1 MRYLIIG
8 NSAAGISAAKSI
20 RKADRNG
27 IITIVSDE
35 GEYGYSRIAI
45 PEIIKGKFSKEKA
58 TLCPED
64 FYNGLDIRLRIDSK
78 VKSIDTEK
86 SVVVLNDNR
95 KIIYNKLLIASGAS
109 PLFPDIKGIDKD
121 GIYGVRNLKDLE
133 RIKSGLNQGKRV
145 TMLGG
150 GLVGLKTAEAL
161 AKLGYKITIIELLDR
176 ILPLRLDRICSE
188 MLTEE
193 VRSQGIRI
201 ILSSTI
207 KEIFGRE
214 RVESVIVN
222 EERIPMDIMIIA
234 IGVKPNCD
242 FLIGSGIEIQEGIL
256 VNDYLQTN
264 IENIYAAG
272 DVAVAKDIIS
282 GKPQNIPIWPEASIQ
297 GRIAGLNMAGIR
309 QEYSGGMAM
318 NSIKVFN
325 LPIISFGYIQE
336 KKEMGYYEMVRHL
349 PKDRWYRRMIFR
361 ENRLKGAIFVGEIK
375 PAGIAQWL
383 IRKDIEIPEEKRR
396 LLMEKD
402 FDFAKLTRVT
412 GSKIRG
418 VYSENRSREMYCM

>member
-45 PEIIKGKFSKEKA
+45 PEIIKGKFSKDKV
-58 TLCPED
+58 TLCHED
-64 FYNGLDIRLRIDSK
+64 FYTSLDIRLRINSM
-78 VKSIDTEK
+78 VKSIDPEK
-86 SVVVLNDNR
+86 NTVVLDDNR
-95 KIIYNKLLIASGAS
+95 KLTYDKLLIASGAS

-133 RIKSGLNQGKRV
+133 KIKSGLSQGKRV
-145 TMLGG
+145 TILGG

-161 AKLGYKITIIELLDR
+161 VKLGYKITIIELLDR
-176 ILPLRLDRICSE
+176 ILPLRLDHICSE

-193 VRSQGIRI
+193 VTSQGIRI
-201 ILSSTI
+201 ILNSTI
-207 KEIFGRE
+207 QEILGRE

-222 EERIPMDIMIIA
+222 EERIPTDILIMA

-242 FLIGSGIEIQEGIL
+242 FLADSKIEIQDGIM

-272 DVAVAKDIIS
+272 DVAVIKDIIS
-282 GKPQNIPIWPEASIQ
+282 GKHLNIPIWPEASIQ

-336 KKEMGYYEMVRHL
+336 DREMGYDEVVRYL

-361 ENRLKGAIFVGEIK
+361 ENRLRGAIFVGEIK

-402 FDFAKLTRVT
+402 FDFAKISSGLHI
-412 GSKIRG
+412 KIREI
-418 VYSENRSREMYCM
+418 YSENRSREMYCM

>member
-45 PEIIKGKFSKEKA
+45 PEIIKGKFSKEKV
-58 TLCPED
+58 TLCHED
-64 FYNGLDIRLRIDSK
+64 FYTSLDIRLRINSK
-78 VKSIDTEK
+78 VKSIDPEK
-86 SVVVLNDNR
+86 NTVVLDDNR
-95 KIIYNKLLIASGAS
+95 KLTYDKLLIASGAS

-133 RIKSGLNQGKRV
+133 KIKSGLSQGKRV
-145 TMLGG
+145 TILGG

-161 AKLGYKITIIELLDR
+161 VKPGYKITIIELLDR
-176 ILPLRLDRICSE
+176 ILPLRLDHICSE

-193 VRSQGIRI
+193 VTSQGIRI
-201 ILSSTI
+201 ILNSTI
-207 KEIFGRE
+207 QEILGRE

-222 EERIPMDIMIIA
+222 EERIPTDILIMA

-242 FLIGSGIEIQEGIL
+242 FLADSKIEIQDGIM

-272 DVAVAKDIIS
+272 DVAVVKDIIS
-282 GKPQNIPIWPEASIQ
+282 GEHQNIPIWPEASIQ

-336 KKEMGYYEMVRHL
+336 DREMGYDEVVRYL

-361 ENRLKGAIFVGEIK
+361 EDRLRGAIFVGEIK

-396 LLMEKD
+396 LLMEKG
-402 FDFAKLTRVT
+402 FDFAKISSGLHI
-412 GSKIRG
+412 KIREI
-418 VYSENRSREMYCM
+418 YSENRSREMY